1 MAQGAQANLCASL
14 KRSRK
19 CKEILVSQR
28 ELYDRVIIGG
38 GPGGFTA
45 NMYALRA
52 ALAAAHY
59 VELKKATAVCLGT
72 EAAASAGAA

>member
-1 MAQGAQANLCASL
+1 M
-14 KRSRK
+14 
-19 CKEILVSQR
+19 SQR